1 MEWAGVT
8 TTTRASLHC
17 SHPSTMAYLYVINQL
32 QPTVVRVTLKQ
43 PRWLGF
49 CEFGPLLA
57 DLVNLITRVAGAED
71 SVFPPPAMRPAVGQ
85 PFGSSWRPSDEDVIK
100 TITHPGGAV
109 RGEDRFHFGV
119 SPSLSGVVCVR
130 NRSSQCPQRWR
141 PFVLWLNFYFL
152 HERVG

>member
-1 MEWAGVT
+1 
-8 TTTRASLHC
+8 
-17 SHPSTMAYLYVINQL
+17 MAYLYVINQL

-100 TITHPGGAV
+100 TIAHPG
-109 RGEDRFHFGV
+109 D
-119 SPSLSGVVCVR
+119 SG
-130 NRSSQCPQRWR
+130 PW
-141 PFVLWLNFYFL
+141 
-152 HERVG
+152 